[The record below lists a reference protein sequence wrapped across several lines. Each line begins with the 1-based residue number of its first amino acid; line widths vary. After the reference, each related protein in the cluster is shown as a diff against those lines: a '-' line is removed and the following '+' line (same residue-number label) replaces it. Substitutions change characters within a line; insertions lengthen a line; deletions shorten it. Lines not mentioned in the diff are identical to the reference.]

1 MTDILAGLNP
11 QQRKAAETI
20 DGPVLI
26 LAGAGSGKTTVLVNR
41 VAYMIAEGGIP
52 PYRILT
58 VTFTN
63 KAAREMRSRIELKI
77 GEEQS
82 ERMWIGTFHSV
93 CVRILRSTIDLL
105 GYGRDFV
112 IYDSA
117 DARTVM
123 KECIREENLNDE
135 NFSVRSVL
143 SVISRAKDDLQS
155 PEIFEDVYKN
165 DYRNSVIAR
174 LYKRY
179 QKKLRNN
186 NALDFDDIILNTV
199 RVLSENPEVLEKW
212 QYRFSHIMVDEY
224 QDTNNAQYMLISL
237 LAEKSRNLCVV
248 GDDDQSIY
256 KFRGANIRNI
266 LDFEREFPDALVIK
280 LEQNYRSTQNILD
293 AANCVIANNQKRKGK
308 ALWTERGE
316 GKKIQRYRAG
326 NAYDEGRYIAAKIRA
341 HCREGGKFSDCAVLY
356 RTNAQSRVIEE
367 CFLKEGVPYRIL
379 AGLRFYDRKE
389 IKDVIAYLR
398 VIANPS
404 DDVSVRRIINEP
416 KRKIGAA
423 TMDKVASIADI
434 EGEDMFTV
442 IRDSDKYADLS
453 RAAGKL
459 TAFAKL
465 IDDLREDSQKGMRI
479 SDFVAKVL
487 NDSGYTA
494 ALKLEGS
501 VEAQTRLDNI
511 AEFLSVAA
519 EFEKNAEDDSDLG
532 AFLEDLALIS
542 DVDAYDEDED
552 AAVMMTIHSAKGL
565 EFPLVFLAG
574 MEDGL
579 FPGER
584 SLNSEEDME
593 EERRLCYVAITRAKD
608 ILYITDA
615 QSRVVY
621 GQTRQTVPSRF
632 LREIP
637 PDYLEE
643 EKPKITQAANIWK
656 EHHLRGSRMAYKEE
670 RSTIGEE
677 RLEGESA
684 ETFAPGERVLHR
696 KFGEGTIVDVQ
707 QFGRDSKLV
716 IDFDGTGRKTLMA
729 LFAKLKKL

>member
-1 MTDILAGLNP
+1 
-11 QQRKAAETI
+11 
-20 DGPVLI
+20 
-26 LAGAGSGKTTVLVNR
+26 
-41 VAYMIAEGGIP
+41 
-52 PYRILT
+52 
-58 VTFTN
+58 
-63 KAAREMRSRIELKI
+63 
-77 GEEQS
+77 
-82 ERMWIGTFHSV
+82 
-93 CVRILRSTIDLL
+93 
-105 GYGRDFV
+105 
-112 IYDSA
+112 
-117 DARTVM
+117 M

-165 DYRNSVIAR
+165 DYRNSIIAR

-179 QKKLRNN
+179 QKKLRSN

-199 RVLSENPEVLEKW
+199 RVLSENPELLEKW

-237 LAEKSRNLCVV
+237 LAEKNRNLCVV

-293 AANCVIANNQKRKGK
+293 AANCVIANNRGRKGK

-316 GKKIQRYRAG
+316 GEKIQLYRAS
-326 NAYDEGRYIAAKIRA
+326 NAYDEGRYIASKIRS

-398 VIANPS
+398 VIYNPS
-404 DDVSVRRIINEP
+404 DDVSIRRIINEP

-423 TMDKVASIADI
+423 TMDKVAHIADM
-434 EGEDMFTV
+434 EGKDMFSV
-442 IRDSDKYADLS
+442 IADAAKYKDLS
-453 RAAGKL
+453 RAESKL
-459 TAFAKL
+459 TAFARL
-465 IDDLREDSQKGMRI
+465 ISSLREDSQKGLRI
-479 SDFVAKVL
+479 SDFVAKML
-487 NDSGYTA
+487 SDSGYTT

-519 EFEKNAEDDSDLG
+519 EFEKTAENDSDLG

-552 AAVMMTIHSAKGL
+552 AAVLMTIHSAKGL

-584 SLNSEEDME
+584 SMNSEEDME

-608 ILYITDA
+608 ILYITTA

-637 PDYLEE
+637 PDYFEE
-643 EKPKITQAANIWK
+643 EKPRILRSVQSWQENRAKVANTMYDTNRQVIRDEPLK
-656 EHHLRGSRMAYKEE
+656 
-670 RSTIGEE
+670 
-677 RLEGESA
+677 GESA
-684 ETFAPGERVLHR
+684 ETFSPGERVLHR
-696 KFGEGTIVDVQ
+696 KFGEGVVVDVQ

-716 IDFDGTGRKTLMA
+716 IDFDTAGRKTLMA